1 MYSQLPFEFGID
13 FESARNIDTCSGVIA
28 AGAWTI
34 AVPVKDAAVATWEST
49 TRYSLAFAGVTGPF
63 DGVSSTDNP
72 SSAASPL

>member
-49 TRYSLAFAGVTGPF
+49 TRYRRHVGCGDLGIDDTIFVGIRWGDWPV
-63 DGVSSTDNP
+63 
-72 SSAASPL
+72 